1 MASFGDA
8 TVHEVASEPAPEPA
22 ADAGELQTAT
32 SAAGADY
39 VPATALEAR
48 IAEVIRGVTSKR
60 EQKPK
65 FVKIQLQFPKVA
77 AVFEKVRATFNEI
90 DEDKSG
96 TIELSEIKTALAKV
110 SELFA
115 PISPTPASPLE
126 SCLKLPLG
134 TAVADG
140 GRGDGREGREHLRR
154 RRRG

>member
-1 MASFGDA
+1 MASFGGA
-8 TVHEVASEPAPEPA
+8 TVHEVASEPAPEPAAA

-77 AVFEKVRATFNEI
+77 AVFEKVRATFAEI

-110 SELFA
+110 SVLFA
-115 PISPTPASPLE
+115 LISGYCHRSAFAPAATPSQIRFGGA
-126 SCLKLPLG
+126 LP
-134 TAVADG
+134 
-140 GRGDGREGREHLRR
+140 
-154 RRRG
+154 

>member
-1 MASFGDA
+1 MRWRRS
-8 TVHEVASEPAPEPA
+8 PRA

-77 AVFEKVRATFNEI
+77 AVFEKVRATFAEI

-110 SELFA
+110 SVLFA
-115 PISPTPASPLE
+115 LISGYCHRSACAPAATPSQIRFGGA
-126 SCLKLPLG
+126 LP
-134 TAVADG
+134 
-140 GRGDGREGREHLRR
+140 
-154 RRRG
+154 